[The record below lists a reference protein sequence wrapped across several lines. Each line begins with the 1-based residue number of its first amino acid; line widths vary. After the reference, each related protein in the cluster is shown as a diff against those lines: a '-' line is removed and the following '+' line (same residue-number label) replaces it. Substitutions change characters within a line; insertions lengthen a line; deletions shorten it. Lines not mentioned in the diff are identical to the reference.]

1 MYLQKK
7 NNNQR
12 CILSHMPK
20 TLTEGHHA
28 LNDKTRL
35 LFSFRLLAIHTANDR
50 QGLGASDFR
59 LQIRASLHGLFHS
72 KKRPSS
78 KLNRLKILTQCH
90 SFVCEI
96 ARQWA
101 GVFRDSFAYYF
112 IYRTHSKL
120 RFLLVSLATSIGGA
134 YN

>member
-1 MYLQKK
+1 
-7 NNNQR
+7 
-12 CILSHMPK
+12 MPK

-59 LQIRASLHGLFHS
+59 LQIRASLYGLCHS

-96 ARQWA
+96 CTTMGRRFPRQ
-101 GVFRDSFAYYF
+101 
-112 IYRTHSKL
+112 L
-120 RFLLVSLATSIGGA
+120 CLLLHINMSCIQSVQVHLQWPGQLTSNFEILPSVLPVSQHVLFS
-134 YN
+134 